1 MRDKLRC
8 ADLKLDLRAP
18 GVRGRMAGAALLSS
32 AVAALAL
39 APAALAF
46 DLQIRVAADPDD
58 TLADAIAGALLLYA
72 TREDEEAD
80 AQEVFA
86 SARADYGRILGA
98 LYAEGHYSG
107 VIRILVDGREA
118 ATIPPLDAPE
128 TIRAVTIEVDPGPA
142 FRFSRAEAAPLASG
156 TELPEGFARGE
167 RARSGEIVGA
177 ADAGADA
184 WRNAGHAKVRVG
196 SQQVTADHRNA
207 ELDARIGFDPGPR
220 VTFGRMTITGNE
232 RVRARRIDK
241 IAGFPTGE
249 VYDPEELQEVADRLR
264 RTGAFRSVA
273 LTEADQLGPGA
284 TLDYQ
289 LVVAEER
296 RRRLSFGAQISSLD
310 GAQVSASWMHRNLL
324 GGAERLVINGEIGGI
339 GAKEGAEDY
348 SLGARLDRPGTP
360 FRDSTAFVEALVER
374 AQEDDYTADTARLT
388 FGLTRYITDEL
399 TAEAGIGYEI
409 SEVTDD
415 FDDITY
421 RQLVLPVTLTWDNRD
436 EPLDATEGFYARSEI
451 TAFRGF
457 GTTGTGARLAF
468 DGRAYRGFGA
478 EDRVVLAGRV
488 QAGGIFGSELLETP
502 RDYLFYSGGG
512 GTVRGHPYQSLGVE
526 IDRDGETQE
535 IGGNRFLGVS
545 AEVRVGIRGNFGA
558 VAFYDAGFIGVDDF
572 SDGGEWHSG
581 AGLGLRYDTG
591 IGPIRLDVAA
601 PVSGDTDDGVQIYLG
616 IGQAF

>member
-1 MRDKLRC
+1 MRGHVL
-8 ADLKLDLRAP
+8 
-18 GVRGRMAGAALLSS
+18 AGALLTS
-32 AVAALAL
+32 AVAALAI

-46 DLQIRVAADPDD
+46 DLQIRVAGDPDD
-58 TLADAIAGALLLYA
+58 TLTDAIAGASLLYS

-80 AQEVFA
+80 AQDIFA

-98 LYAEGHYSG
+98 LYAEGRYSG
-107 VIRILVDGREA
+107 VIRILIDGREA
-118 ATIPPLDAPE
+118 AAIPPLDAPDS
-128 TIRAVTIEVDPGPA
+128 IRSVTINVDPGPA
-142 FRFSRAEAAPLASG
+142 FRFSRAEAAPLAPG
-156 TELPEGFARGE
+156 TELPEGFARGQI
-167 RARSGEIVGA
+167 ARSGEIVGA

-196 SQQVTADHRNA
+196 NQQVTADHRNA
-207 ELDARIGFDPGPR
+207 ALDARIGFDPGPR

-232 RVRARRIDK
+232 RVRSRRIDK

-249 VYDPEELQEVADRLR
+249 VYDPEELQDVADRLR

-273 LTEADQLGPGA
+273 LTEAEQLGPGA

-289 LVVAEER
+289 LVVAEEK
-296 RRRLSFGAQISSLD
+296 RRRLSFGAELSSLD
-310 GAQVSASWMHRNLL
+310 GGLISASWMHRNLL

-339 GAKEGAEDY
+339 GAQNGAEDY

-360 FRDSTAFVEALVER
+360 FRDSTAYVEALIER
-374 AQEDDYTADTARLT
+374 AQEEDYTADTAGIA

-399 TAEAGIGYEI
+399 TGEAGIGYQV

-415 FDDITY
+415 FGDITY
-421 RQLVLPVTLTWDNRD
+421 KQLVLPITLTWDTRD
-436 EPLDATEGFYARSEI
+436 APLDATEGLYARSEL

-457 GTTGTGARLAF
+457 GTTGTGGRLAF
-468 DGRAYRGFGA
+468 DGRAYRGFG
-478 EDRVVLAGRV
+478 EDDRVVLAGRV
-488 QAGGIFGSELLETP
+488 QGGGIFGSEILETP

-512 GTVRGHPYQSLGVE
+512 GTVRGQPYQSLGVE
-526 IDRDGETQE
+526 IDRDGQTQE
-535 IGGNRFLGVS
+535 IGGTRFLAAS

-558 VAFYDAGFIGVDDF
+558 VAFYDAGFVGVDDF

-591 IGPIRLDVAA
+591 IGPIRFDVAS
-601 PVSGDTDDGVQIYLG
+601 PVSGDTGEGVQIYLG